1 MSVLYEGPP
10 YCTLMVLVIMSWIC
24 WIDNDTTEA
33 NFVICFSTCTVLD
46 ICGALS
52 GEDATFRRWL
62 SPWLDSPIFCTY
74 ASTLFM
80 RKTIYISFSSIVLVS
95 LEMARVIFA
104 NCSFMD
110 IMSVAI
116 TGIVIK
122 KREVKDL
129 EWLE

>member
-1 MSVLYEGPP
+1 M
-10 YCTLMVLVIMSWIC
+10 TKI
-24 WIDNDTTEA
+24 
-33 NFVICFSTCTVLD
+33 
-46 ICGALS
+46 
-52 GEDATFRRWL
+52 
-62 SPWLDSPIFCTY
+62 
-74 ASTLFM
+74 
-80 RKTIYISFSSIVLVS
+80 IYISFSSIVLVS

-116 TGIVIK
+116 TGIVNK